1 MPLTLSRRC
10 FLSRRDT
17 SPRDR
22 LGVLSSGQS
31 FPTSTSLL
39 CVHYRH
45 RVRLAAASPTS
56 ASRGDWNTSTSLP
69 VIPRAAARAEQKARL
84 IQDRFA
90 PGNMRHSFASQ
101 PQIYSLSSSSV
112 LNVLASKL
120 FTASRYVYVCVFC
133 AFATRNFGVYILV
146 LKDPRPMANANSPPT
161 SSVMGGQNPPDTYS
175 DRAYC
180 MSGGR
185 YMKTSQ
191 DLGGGCSC
199 SFFSCERSL

>member
-1 MPLTLSRRC
+1 MNPLLFFFVFFRFFSGAARGTLGSMDFPEELANPDLVGALVKVSIICKENPRNPKLLALELASKCPSHSSRRC

-45 RVRLAAASPTS
+45 RVRLAAASSAS

-112 LNVLASKL
+112 LNVWASKL

-133 AFATRNFGVYILV
+133 AFATLNFGVY
-146 LKDPRPMANANSPPT
+146 
-161 SSVMGGQNPPDTYS
+161 Y
-175 DRAYC
+175 
-180 MSGGR
+180 
-185 YMKTSQ
+185 
-191 DLGGGCSC
+191 
-199 SFFSCERSL
+199 